1 MAKAKQPVE
10 IEEKDPTVK
19 LENRILVLEDMVG
32 KLMRQHYRG
41 SPPQ

>member
-1 MAKAKQPVE
+1 MARAKQPIE
-10 IEEKDPTVK
+10 IEEQDPIVK

-32 KLMRQHYRG
+32 KLVRQHYRG